1 MWFHDGVEDGA
12 RPGRSSPDDRVD
24 GVREIV
30 LHLGAGKTGTSSL
43 QYRLAASRD
52 VLAAHGV
59 LYPLTPGGARHT
71 RLGMFAKSDEDL
83 VRTGAW
89 RRMGRPD
96 PRRFRR
102 RFRRRLLQEITES
115 GARQVLFSDEALL
128 GLPEEAI
135 RRLRRLTRAIGGDVR
150 AVVYLRRQD
159 ERLVSQYQQEVKT
172 GGITTLADWAA
183 SGYGAHLHDYH
194 QRLTTWRDVLGPS
207 AIVVRRFEL
216 SAFVNG
222 SLYDDF
228 IDAAGITLSAARL
241 APVETRNESLDAE
254 SLEFLRLLNLYRVHN
269 EDAEPGY
276 IDNTAVVERL
286 REQEPGAMLT
296 LPDAALDREME
307 RWEKSN
313 RATAREFLGDAD
325 GVLFR
330 EQRREGDTTVVQW
343 LDPGRLDHFADLV
356 SLTSEVRGQLR
367 TIAEATRG

>member
-1 MWFHDGVEDGA
+1 MEDGA
-12 RPGRSSPDDRVD
+12 HPGRSSPDDRLD
-24 GVREIV
+24 QPRQIV

-43 QYRLAASRD
+43 QYRLAANRD
-52 VLAAHGV
+52 VLAAHGT
-59 LYPLTPGGARHT
+59 LYPRTPGGARHT

-102 RFRRRLLQEITES
+102 RFRRRLLQEVADAD
-115 GARQVLFSDEALL
+115 ARQVLFSDEALL
-128 GLPEEAI
+128 GLPEDAI

-207 AIVVRRFEL
+207 AIVVRRFER

-228 IDAAGITLSAARL
+228 LDAAGIALAADLL

-254 SLEFLRLLNLYRVHN
+254 SLEFLRLLNLHRVRN

-286 REQEPGAMLT
+286 REQEQGAMLT

-307 RWEKSN
+307 RWEQSN
-313 RATAREFLGDAD
+313 RATALEFLDDAD

-330 EQRREGDTTVVQW
+330 EQRREGHTTTLQR
-343 LDPGRLDHFADLV
+343 LDPVRLDHFAELV
-356 SLTSEVRGQLR
+356 SLTAEVRGQLQI
-367 TIAEATRG
+367 IAETARG